1 MNRIESPKRAPP
13 SRTGKQKAMTMKRFG
28 NGASFAMLAC
38 VLLFASCSRS
48 GPAPAG
54 SEASSSKE
62 AKAEGG
68 EKAGPKAEAGGKEEK
83 EAKLEKGHVKLSDAE
98 IREAGIEAQ
107 ELKPQELPSQI
118 TVNAVISANQD
129 RFAHVSPRVPARI
142 TAVNVSVG
150 DRVRAGQELASLD
163 SLELGEA
170 QAAWHQAVSD
180 EALSRSEFERA
191 ESLHKDEIIAEKDY
205 LRARTEYEKAKAQT
219 RATTERLQML
229 GVTPSKA
236 SGHTGSVFALTAPF
250 AGVVVDKQAVLGEL
264 AQPDKSVFAIADLST
279 VWIEAS
285 LFEKDLSRIRVG
297 APATISVPAYPGAE
311 FKGKVSSIGSMLD
324 KDTRTV
330 PVRITVPNGDGRLKP
345 QMFGTASIDSALASN
360 VLVLPEAAVVL
371 LNGETTV
378 FIDQD
383 GDYEARHVQIGSRL
397 GGNVVIENG
406 LKAGEWVVRKGA
418 FAIKAK
424 MLRSQIGDAD

>member
-1 MNRIESPKRAPP
+1 MSGVETQVKPVRRTRKRDA
-13 SRTGKQKAMTMKRFG
+13 KAMKFLSNAGSWAALVVCT
-28 NGASFAMLAC
+28 C
-38 VLLFASCSRS
+38 LLASCSRS
-48 GPAPAG
+48 GTPPATSEG
-54 SEASSSKE
+54 SSAKE
-62 AKAEGG
+62 AKGEPG
-68 EKAGPKAEAGGKEEK
+68 EKDSAKGEPGGKEEK
-83 EAKLEKGHVKLSDAE
+83 EAKVEKGHVKLSDAE
-98 IREAGIEAQ
+98 VREAGIEAQ

-118 TVNAVISANQD
+118 KVNAVILANQD

-150 DRVRAGQELASLD
+150 DHVKAGQALASLD

-170 QAAWHQAVSD
+170 QAAWHQAASD

-191 ESLHKDEIIAEKDY
+191 DSLHKDDVIAEKDF

-219 RATTERLQML
+219 RATMERLQML

-236 SGHTGSVFALTAPF
+236 GAQGGSVFSLTAPF
-250 AGVVVDKQAVLGEL
+250 AGVVVEKQAVLGEL

-285 LFEKDLSRIRVG
+285 LFEKDLSRVRVG
-297 APATISVPAYPGAE
+297 ALATISVPAYAGAE
-311 FKGKVSSIGSMLD
+311 FKGKVSSIGSILD

-330 PVRITVPNGDGRLKP
+330 PVRITVANGDGRLKP
-345 QMFGTASIDSALASN
+345 QMFGTASIDGALASN
-360 VLVLPEAAVVL
+360 VLVLPETAVVL
-371 LNGETTV
+371 LNGEATV

-383 GDYEARHVQIGSRL
+383 GDYEARPVQIGSRI

-406 LKAGEWVVRKGA
+406 LRAGEWVVRKGA

-424 MLRSQIGDAD
+424 LLKSQIGDSD